1 MNKALHTDNAPAAI
15 GPYSQAVQAEKTIY
29 VSGQLP
35 VDPATGEFAGED
47 IKADKTEPYKHQE
60 HPCICRSRYE

>member
-35 VDPATGEFAGED
+35 VDGFVGHCALLLPSGDDVQCPQLDEYSS
-47 IKADKTEPYKHQE
+47 P
-60 HPCICRSRYE
+60 

>member
-35 VDPATGEFAGED
+35 VDPATNRALQ
-47 IKADKTEPYKHQE
+47 TSRTSLHLQE
-60 HPCICRSRYE
+60 QI